1 MSCPNESGKRQN
13 RPYSRWSR
21 RIEMR
26 FVCAYTVRRTIA
38 PQPYGFYEHVLQVS
52 ACVFSCDEA
61 VSLQQWVEY
70 SSFFLNR
77 VRVTA
82 QKKWLDRESRVGN
95 FVNRCAKLSRR
106 LARYQL
112 TITLFQSPL
121 SERGVTVSV
130 SRALSSGQTWCLSAS
145 SDTQRHFGSPHC
157 ANLVAAKCR
166 PPVPLRPANDLLV
179 LLGGTLPPR
188 LL

>member
-1 MSCPNESGKRQN
+1 MSCLNESSKRQN
-13 RPYSRWSR
+13 RPYTRWSR

-26 FVCAYTVRRTIA
+26 FVCADTVRRTIS
-38 PQPYGFYEHVLQVS
+38 PQPYGFHEHVLQAI
-52 ACVFSCDEA
+52 ACVFSCDGV
-61 VSLQQWVEY
+61 VSLQQRVEY

-82 QKKWLDRESRVGN
+82 QNKWLDRESRVGN
-95 FVNRCAKLSRR
+95 FVNRCALSRW
-106 LARYQL
+106 LARYHL
-112 TITLFQSPL
+112 TIALFQSPL

-130 SRALSSGQTWCLSAS
+130 LRALSSRQTWCLSAS
-145 SDTQRHFGSPHC
+145 SDTQRYFGSPHC
-157 ANLVAAKCR
+157 AYLVAAKCR
-166 PPVPLRPANDLLV
+166 PPVPLRPADDLLV